1 MHEAFFRRE
10 GPLLVATELTRG
22 PWSDALM
29 HGGPPTA
36 LLGSAI
42 ARAGPEPERFQVA
55 RLTFELVRPLAI
67 GALRVE
73 TEVLRAGKQVQRLAA
88 RLLQADGTELARAQG
103 VRIRRAAVALPPDPR
118 PAPALPA
125 REGVAPFAFPF
136 FDPAQV
142 AYHRGVEVRIVR
154 GEWGPGPLVAWMRP
168 VVPLVAGEA
177 STPLERLLILVDAE
191 SGVCPPVD
199 PRVWQF
205 PNPDLT
211 VYLERDPAGEWF
223 ALEAGSRAGPEGIGL
238 VWSALHDDRGPLG
251 RAAQSLVV
259 DRR

>member
-1 MHEAFFRRE
+1 MEQAFFERE
-10 GPLLVATELTRG
+10 GPLLVATGLTRG

-42 ARAGPEPERFQVA
+42 ARAEPEPSRFAVA
-55 RLTFELVRPLAI
+55 RLTFELVRPLAL

-73 TEVLRAGKQVQRLAA
+73 TELVRAGKQVQRIGA
-88 RLLQADGTELARAQG
+88 RLLLADGTEIARAAG
-103 VRIRRAAVALPPDPR
+103 VRIRKAPLALPPDPR
-118 PAPALPA
+118 ALPALPS
-125 REGVAPFAFPF
+125 REGVAPFVFPF
-136 FDPAQV
+136 FDPAKV
-142 AYHRGVEVRIVR
+142 AYHRGVEVRIAQ

-168 VVPLVAGEA
+168 RVPLVAGEETSA
-177 STPLERLLILVDAE
+177 LERLLILADAE

-211 VYLERDPAGEWF
+211 VYLEREPAGEWF
-223 ALEAGSRAGPEGIGL
+223 ALESESRAGPDGIGL
-238 VWSALHDDRGPLG
+238 VQSALHDDQGPLG